1 MGRAEAAVCMMAD
14 VSGRMS
20 VGVCCCCCCC
30 FSVVIGEEVDSNKMS
45 SSWEEE
51 EEECRVVFC
60 CGDESGLTRK
70 GWGEVRKAVL
80 D

>member
-1 MGRAEAAVCMMAD
+1 
-14 VSGRMS
+14 
-20 VGVCCCCCCC
+20 
-30 FSVVIGEEVDSNKMS
+30 VIGEEVDSNKMS
-45 SSWEEE
+45 SSWEE